1 MSEKKGYEVIKT
13 FLDLLKTGLTEKNE
27 DSQIGAQPDIDGKDY
42 ENFNLKSFMNA
53 YYSDARGYWNSSV
66 KGLYD
71 KYNKLDDDG
80 RKIGEITVEDIK
92 DADAGYDFAGA
103 PWVRPE
109 KNLEG
114 KTYSQERDSDKLEE
128 VLNDSKQLQFTASET
143 AEYIRLIMPK
153 YTRRVEIEDLDRNFW
168 VIGQVLAALSK
179 MLLDPDSLLNQIL
192 KQIISEIVQLWDN
205 TYRIWQ
211 AIKAVGDKITDLN
224 QVVLNAYKG
233 ASKVGVVFLY
243 QDSNNSS
250 GTNVFGRDL
259 GNTLPAENDYV
270 SIKQLS
276 DGSYVAIAK
285 RSAII
290 TPDNISRM
298 GLLPYVRKT
307 TLPMGDGA
315 NNCYLYYLPYNKV
328 LADSVIKKRDD
339 ETEDEC
345 EDRLELL
352 FSTKYSGGQPLAVD
366 KKNSPQT
373 YQEILKEIRGLNF
386 TLISPNLSKINAFEK
401 TSFYKDTYVLSILQR
416 ARNVLFLKAK
426 KTNYEDAILDG
437 HSIDYWSNC
446 LANMTFDES
455 LATNDRFAAD
465 KYFVDE
471 NFNDS
476 HSSLFFDYLKKQH
489 PSDESFYETLKGNVN
504 ALGAYLVK
512 AKYTDEDGYYKNFL
526 ITDYQAMINLFRIII
541 SIADRAVGGAN
552 PYTPQITPLLSKP
565 DLPLYEVEDAM
576 PAASKTFS
584 ENFKKITT
592 FDDISINN
600 ELIVIDPSYL
610 IPLDSKIVFNNTL
623 VPIVF
628 DGDEEA
634 QQRVDVAWD
643 IVSNKLRDTSFKKFS
658 GDYYTAETLNQT
670 DVKTEIP
677 SYSEMN
683 TGDTNQ
689 NMSVRSKMECGWLG
703 VGREDDGWG
712 TNYLYPSDDIYSA
725 QNLFGYWCQF
735 HGDNNNAPMLPKS
748 HIRSFYFNEYGANTV
763 NNTTYRGKQPGHF
776 YTLTSYNLDITIP
789 VEYTDNGQDAK
800 YGNLAHFGIPYP
812 SVKSVAVNK
821 SLGNL
826 DQRIE
831 SANNTDQ
838 LFYILKGYN
847 DNTYNWSSEPNVMID
862 GFLGHLSSSGYPN
875 QNIPTQT
882 IGKDN
887 QKFDVSKAVLTSGYS
902 LPITASEEKRAAAY
916 VNRKVAGSSADEQ
929 VPGYVGPNALNK
941 RSYAILSSDIV
952 NTKISDSSWAKTNMG
967 NSIINVTGAT
977 GSQSIV
983 FNISFED
990 AGTSY
995 QALTM
1000 EIEKQRLGQEV
1011 SVNISNT

>member
-13 FLDLLKTGLTEKNE
+13 FLELLKTGLIEKNE

-71 KYNKLDDDG
+71 KYNSLDNDR
-80 RKIGEITVEDIK
+80 RKIGEIAVEDIK
-92 DADAGYDFAGA
+92 DADAGYDFSGE

-114 KTYSQERDSDKLEE
+114 KTYSQERDRDKLEE
-128 VLNDSKQLQFTASET
+128 VLNDNKQLQFTASET
-143 AEYIRLIMPK
+143 AKYIRLIMPK

-179 MLLDPDSLLNQIL
+179 MMLDPDSLLNQIL

-233 ASKVGVVFLY
+233 ASKVGVIFLY
-243 QDSNNSS
+243 QDSNNSA
-250 GTNVFGRDL
+250 GTNKFGQGL

-270 SIKQLS
+270 SIEQLS
-276 DGSYVAIAK
+276 NGNYVAIAK
-285 RSAII
+285 KNVII
-290 TPDNISRM
+290 TSDNIAYM

-307 TLPMGDGA
+307 SLPMGDGA

-328 LADSVIKKRDD
+328 LSDSVIKQRED

-345 EDRLELL
+345 ENRLELL
-352 FSTKYSGGQPLAVD
+352 FSAKYNGGQPLAVD

-386 TLISPNLSKINAFEK
+386 TLVSPNLNKIEAFEK

-426 KTNYEDAILDG
+426 KTNYDDAVIDG
-437 HSIDYWSNC
+437 RSMDYWSNC

-455 LATNDRFAAD
+455 LVANHYYDAE

-471 NFNDS
+471 NFNDD
-476 HSSLFFDYLKKQH
+476 HCSLFFDYLKKKY
-489 PSDESFYETLKGNVN
+489 PNDESFYDTLKSRVN
-504 ALGAYLVK
+504 ALGGYLVK
-512 AKYTDEDGYYKNFL
+512 GRFTNKDGYYENLFP
-526 ITDYQAMINLFRIII
+526 TDYQAMITIFKTIIL
-541 SIADRAVGGAN
+541 IADRAVGGEN
-552 PYTPQITPLLSKP
+552 PYTPQIAPLLNKP
-565 DLPLYEVEDAM
+565 TLSLYEVEDAM
-576 PAASKTFS
+576 PAATKAFS
-584 ENFKKITT
+584 ENFKRITN
-592 FDDISINN
+592 FNDISINN

-610 IPLDSKIVFNNTL
+610 IPIGSKIVFNNTL
-623 VPIVF
+623 VQIVF
-628 DGDEEA
+628 DGGDDS

-643 IVSNKLRDTSFKKFS
+643 IISNKLRDMSFKKFS
-658 GDYYTAETLNQT
+658 GEYYTSKTLNEN
-670 DVKTEIP
+670 DIKTEIP
-677 SYSEMN
+677 SYAEMN

-689 NMSVRSKMECGWLG
+689 NLAVRSKMECGWLG
-703 VGREDDGWG
+703 IGQEDDGWG
-712 TNYLYPSDDIYSA
+712 TNYLYPSDDTYSA

-735 HGDNNNAPMLPKS
+735 HADNNNAPMLPKS
-748 HIRSFYFNEYGANTV
+748 HIRSFYFNEYGANSV
-763 NNTTYRGKQPGHF
+763 NNTIYHAKQPGHF

-789 VEYTDNGQDAK
+789 VEYNDNGQDAK

-812 SVKSVAVNK
+812 SVKSIAVNK
-821 SLGNL
+821 SKGNL

-838 LFYILKGYN
+838 LYYILKGYN
-847 DNTYNWSSEPNVMID
+847 DSTYNWSNEKNVMID
-862 GFLGHLSSSGYPN
+862 GFLGHLSSTGYPN
-875 QNIPTQT
+875 QNIPTQVLE
-882 IGKDN
+882 KVN
-887 QKFDVSKAVLTSGYS
+887 QGFDVSKAVLTSGYVK
-902 LPITASEEKRAAAY
+902 PITTTEEKRAAAY
-916 VNRKVAGSSADEQ
+916 VNRRIVGNSADEQ

-952 NTKISDSSWAKTNMG
+952 NTKITDTSWAKTNMG

-1011 SVNISNT
+1011 SINIS